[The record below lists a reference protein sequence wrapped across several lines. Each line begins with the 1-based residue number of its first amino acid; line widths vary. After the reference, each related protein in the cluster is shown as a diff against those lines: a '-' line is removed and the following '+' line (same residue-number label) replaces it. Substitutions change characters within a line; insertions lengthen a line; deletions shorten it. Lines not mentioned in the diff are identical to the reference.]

1 MKLDRGWAVLSGVV
15 ALLAIALFAGLV
27 VLADGIRDRDV
38 VDDTITVTGS
48 AKRQITSDF
57 VVWNASITAQR
68 PTTEGASRDLAAWTD
83 RFRSFLRE
91 EGVDEDELSV
101 GPVFT
106 ESVERDEFSEGPQV
120 SGYRLTRTFT
130 IRSPRIEE
138 ITGVVEASSQ
148 LLAEGIP
155 IAAEQPQYVFT
166 KLPALRPQLL
176 AAATKDA
183 KQRAAVLVDATGGEL
198 GALRTVS
205 VGVFQITA
213 PNSTEVSDYGVYDT
227 TTIVKDVTAVV
238 NVTFALD

>member
-1 MKLDRGWAVLSGVV
+1 VRVDRGWAVLSGAI
-15 ALLAIALFAGLV
+15 ALLAVALFVGLV

-68 PTTEGASRDLAAWTD
+68 PTTEAASRDLAAWTE

-91 EGVDEDELSV
+91 EGAAEDELSV

-120 SGYRLTRTFT
+120 PGYRLTRTFT

-138 ITGVVEASSQ
+138 ST
-148 LLAEGIP
+148 
-155 IAAEQPQYVFT
+155 
-166 KLPALRPQLL
+166 
-176 AAATKDA
+176 
-183 KQRAAVLVDATGGEL
+183 
-198 GALRTVS
+198 RT
-205 VGVFQITA
+205 
-213 PNSTEVSDYGVYDT
+213 
-227 TTIVKDVTAVV
+227 
-238 NVTFALD
+238 

>member
-1 MKLDRGWAVLSGVV
+1 MRFDRAWFVV
-15 ALLAIALFAGLV
+15 TAPLALLAVALFAGLFV
-27 VLADGIRDRDV
+27 VADGIRDRNV

-68 PTTEGASRDLAAWTD
+68 PTTEAAARDLAAWTE
-83 RFRSFLRE
+83 RFRSFLRD
-91 EGVDEDELSV
+91 EGADEDELSI

-106 ESVERDEFSEGPQV
+106 ESVGRDEFSEGPQV

-130 IRSPRIEE
+130 IRSPRIQE
-138 ITGVVEASSQ
+138 ITAIVEASSQ
-148 LLAEGIP
+148 LLGEGIP

-183 KQRAAVLVDATGGEL
+183 KRRAEVLVDATGGDL
-198 GALRTVS
+198 GSLRTVS